1 VLTSARPTILKHFLE
16 HEDAFPSSLAD
27 ENRFQRHATVLL
39 YLNTVE
45 TGGETTFSYLGV
57 SVKPRAGSV
66 LLFFPAFADGQADH
80 RTLHIAQQAIDEK
93 WVVQQWV
100 ARGFNSTL
108 AAHAAEQQ
116 SAKAGRV
123 SLTGRKAL
131 KKKKAAQKRGTG
143 FG

>member
-1 VLTSARPTILKHFLE
+1 ME
-16 HEDAFPSSLAD
+16 HEDAFPSTLAD

-45 TGGETTFSYLGV
+45 TGGETTFNHLGV

-80 RTLHIAQQAIDEK
+80 RTLHVAEEAVDEK

-108 AAHAAEQQ
+108 AAHAAEQLT
-116 SAKAGRV
+116 AEARRL
-123 SLTGRKAL
+123 SLAGRKAL
-131 KKKKAAQKRGTG
+131 KKKKAAQKTGSG

>member
-1 VLTSARPTILKHFLE
+1 ME
-16 HEDAFPSSLAD
+16 HEDAFPSTLAD

-45 TGGETTFSYLGV
+45 TGGETTFSHLGV

-80 RTLHIAQQAIDEK
+80 RTLHEAQEAVDEK

-108 AAHAAEQQ
+108 TAHAAEQ
-116 SAKAGRV
+116 SVAEARRA
-123 SLTGRKAL
+123 SLLGRKAL
-131 KKKKAAQKRGTG
+131 KKKKLGEKRGSG